1 MLGYNA
7 RLQFAML
14 RRDAALARMNC
25 SGAAATAAARA
36 ELDRTANAIDVF
48 VSREIEHTR
57 DVVETQID
65 RAQDAYSRELE
76 HTRTTIDTTLNGIGS
91 GLNPANIVRAHPW
104 GMTLGALVAGALLAP
119 LIRKQFLAP
128 APEADRVDSGAS
140 DEASTKNNGKHLPKR
155 DPLMDALLACLPS
168 LVTALTQNVTKA
180 DKAPPSSPA
189 SEACSD

>member
-7 RLQFAML
+7 RLQFEII
-14 RRDAALARMNC
+14 RRDAALARMNR
-25 SGAAATAAARA
+25 SGVAAASAARA

-65 RAQDAYSRELE
+65 HAQDAYRRELE
-76 HTRTTIDTTLNGIGS
+76 HIRTTIDTTLNGLGR
-91 GLNPANIVRAHPW
+91 GLNPANLVRAHPW

-119 LIRKQFLAP
+119 LIKKLFFVP
-128 APEADRVDSGAS
+128 APEADRVDSGTS
-140 DEASTKNNGKHLPKR
+140 DEASTKNNGKHHPKR
-155 DPLMDALLACLPS
+155 DPLMDVLLACLPS
-168 LVTALTQNVTKA
+168 LVTALTQCVTKA